1 MDVNELFRYII
12 MFGAYSINHVYLDI
26 FLTYSNTDSMLL
38 NLINWGLFGYKAI
51 LYPCNVLFLL
61 ISLEFT
67 WSTRVSI
74 ISLGIFCAKLSN
86 DARFVRDMVFDSFLQ
101 Q

>member
-38 NLINWGLFGYKAI
+38 NLINWGLFGYKTV
-51 LYPCNVLFLL
+51 LYPCKIPLALT
-61 ISLEFT
+61 SLEFT
-67 WSTRVSI
+67 WSTKVSI
-74 ISLGIFCAKLSN
+74 ISLGIFCAKLSS
-86 DARFVRDMVFDSFLQ
+86 DARNIRDMAFDSFL
-101 Q
+101 